1 MLLLQTKFSE
11 DRMENNVIIFK
22 KIKMNSQT
30 TKKLFAFTFF
40 MMFSFSYLNAQCA
53 PGEVLMS
60 KGGGKT
66 RCTQKCVKLNQ
77 ENQYLKKG
85 WAPFGCPV
93 GGLGISPFIA
103 QTNKTPNK
111 KKSNKPLI
119 KNPAENAIV
128 SNKAFRRQNEHLISS
143 F

>member
-93 GGLGISPFIA
+93 GGPGISHLIA
-103 QTNKTPNK
+103 K
-111 KKSNKPLI
+111 KPMI
-119 KNPAENAIV
+119 RNPARNNPI
-128 SNKAFRRQNEHLISS
+128 NF
-143 F
+143 